1 MKTARNLFLAP
12 NQSLSLGEVGEAFY
26 QARNLAMD
34 IKQEVIDFIDN
45 CDKLPRRAMGQ
56 QTETSIDNKAS
67 AFKLYPNPNDG
78 NYVIEHPINT
88 EGELIIYDVT
98 GKQLYSYIIEA
109 GSNKILI
116 VSDNLNN
123 GVYFYEIR
131 VNNQKVDSNK
141 LIIIK

>member
-1 MKTARNLFLAP
+1 MKAARNLFLAP

-34 IKQEVIDFIDN
+34 IKQEVIDFVDN
-45 CDKLPRRAMGQ
+45 CDKLPRRAMQ
-56 QTETSIDNKAS
+56 AIQAATEKENSV
-67 AFKLYPNPNDG
+67 FKLYPNPNDG
-78 NYVIEHPINT
+78 NYVIDHPINT

-98 GKQLYSYIIEA
+98 GKQLYSYIINA
-109 GSNKILI
+109 GSNKTLI

-123 GVYFYEIR
+123 GVYLYEIR
-131 VNNQKVDSNK
+131 ANNQKVDSNK